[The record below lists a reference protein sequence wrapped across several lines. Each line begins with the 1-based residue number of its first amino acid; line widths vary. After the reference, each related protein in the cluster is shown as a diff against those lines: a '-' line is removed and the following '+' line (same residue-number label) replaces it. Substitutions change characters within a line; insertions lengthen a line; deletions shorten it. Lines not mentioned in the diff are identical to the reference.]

1 VDAGADYVIT
11 QPVFDVD
18 QFAQFLKQTE
28 EYGIPVVAG
37 VWPLVSLRNAEFL
50 ANEVPGQQVP
60 PRVIE
65 RMRKAQDKGDDAALA
80 EGIAIAREVLD
91 AMRDLVH
98 GAHLSAPLGR
108 IEVAQEVLG

>member
-1 VDAGADYVIT
+1 YRVPVI
-11 QPVFDVD
+11 
-18 QFAQFLKQTE
+18 
-28 EYGIPVVAG
+28 AG

-91 AMRDLVH
+91 AVRGLVQ

-108 IEVAQEVLG
+108 VEVARAVLEP

>member
-1 VDAGADYVIT
+1 
-11 QPVFDVD
+11 
-18 QFAQFLKQTE
+18 
-28 EYGIPVVAG
+28 
-37 VWPLVSLRNAEFL
+37 
-50 ANEVPGQQVP
+50 
-60 PRVIE
+60 VIE